1 MAKQP
6 TPKPTAAPAENETLN
21 GSNTLPALVEVS
33 DGKSVQLGEI
43 VAAAHQMSGLSV
55 EAWNALSEGERDD
68 LLNKVVTDLK
78 AQAAVAALPDELV
91 GDLTIAAE
99 AVAQGTADAL
109 QERAVEAHAVFEQVL
124 VISAPGGP
132 RRRAGFGFGPVPVDL
147 MFDDLGATQE
157 ERKATLTAL
166 RADPM
171 LKIDGRMREIPAE

>member
-6 TPKPTAAPAENETLN
+6 ASKPATAPADNETLN
-21 GSNTLPALVEVS
+21 GSNTLPALVEIS
-33 DGKSVQLGEI
+33 DGKSVQLGDI
-43 VAAAHQMSGLSV
+43 VAAAHQRSGLSV

-68 LLNKVVTDLK
+68 LLKKVVADLK
-78 AQAAVAALPDELV
+78 AQAAVAALPAELA
-91 GDLTIAAE
+91 GDLSIAAE

-109 QERAVEAHAVFEQVL
+109 QEGAPEAHAVFEQVL

-147 MFDDLGATQE
+147 TFDELGATQAERE
-157 ERKATLTAL
+157 ETLKAL

>member
-6 TPKPTAAPAENETLN
+6 TAKPAAAPADNETLN

-33 DGKSVQLGEI
+33 ANKSVQLGDI
-43 VAAAHQMSGLSV
+43 VAAAHQQSGLSV
-55 EAWNALSEGERDD
+55 EAWNALAEDERDN
-68 LLNKVVTDLK
+68 LLNKVVADLK
-78 AQAAVAALPDELV
+78 AQAAVAALPAELV
-91 GDLTIAAE
+91 GDLSIAAE
-99 AVAQGTADAL
+99 AAAQGTADAL
-109 QERAVEAHAVFEQVL
+109 QERDAEANAVFEQVL

-147 MFDDLGATQE
+147 MFDQLGDTQE
-157 ERKATLTAL
+157 KQEATLMAL